1 MRHWLHTSKLLLL
14 FFTVFSFFIVLTSSI
29 LFFNQTKLNQQ
40 YPFGT
45 SDSILFKIENNDNS
59 FVTNGDLL
67 LWMERQPQGFLMTH
81 NQPFSKTL
89 EVYSSTPIKIK
100 TENGNIYSF
109 LAADIANE
117 AVLSKER
124 KTDCVRKQ
132 GAFFFY
138 YNQHS
143 YQVNRFS
150 DDALQDIYEYILNL
164 KAVLSNGSSLP
175 VTGTFVL
182 DAGKSTPE
190 LFQNLCTY
198 IHACSPTTQISELK
212 NATANPLTQLQQSED
227 KQMLLVGTALLT
239 LLLMLNI
246 ASLNRNWLAHK
257 RKELFVRYLVG
268 AEKSRLLSAVA
279 KDYSSAF
286 LCSLAVGSILAIIFS
301 RFFHPFQY
309 LSFSVSPISL
319 ACAWFIALALGGISL
334 ISIMIH
340 ARKMIPRI

>member
-1 MRHWLHTSKLLLL
+1 
-14 FFTVFSFFIVLTSSI
+14 
-29 LFFNQTKLNQQ
+29 
-40 YPFGT
+40 
-45 SDSILFKIENNDNS
+45 
-59 FVTNGDLL
+59 
-67 LWMERQPQGFLMTH
+67 MTH

-109 LAADIANE
+109 LTADITNE

-286 LCSLAVGSILAIIFS
+286 LCSLAVGCHHIQ
-301 RFFHPFQY
+301 PFLPS
-309 LSFSVSPISL
+309 LS
-319 ACAWFIALALGGISL
+319 
-334 ISIMIH
+334 ISIFFGVPHLTGMCLVH
-340 ARKMIPRI
+340 RIGFGRHQPYQYYDTRAQDDSANIE